1 VRNKL
6 SSKEEVMAE
15 EVMEKEEKRQ
25 LPKLEKKLE
34 KMTIKE
40 LREIALQIPEITG
53 VHGMNKEEL
62 IAVLKEVYGIKEEK
76 RRETAS
82 MRELKAKV
90 KKFKALAEEAKKNRD
105 WEKYERYRRL
115 ASKFKKRTRK
125 LAKMYQ

>member
-1 VRNKL
+1 M
-6 SSKEEVMAE
+6 EEVKQE
-15 EVMEKEEKRQ
+15 EVKAQEEVQNGEETRQ

-62 IAVLKEVYGIKEEK
+62 ISALKKVYGIKEEPK
-76 RRETAS
+76 KVGAS
-82 MRELKAKV
+82 MREIKAKI
-90 KKFKALAEEAKKNRD
+90 KKFKALAEEAKKNKD

-125 LAKMYQ
+125 LAKAMA

>member
-1 VRNKL
+1 M
-6 SSKEEVMAE
+6 EEEKNIE
-15 EVMEKEEKRQ
+15 ETMEEKRE

-62 IAVLKEVYGIKEEK
+62 ISALKKIYGIKEEPK
-76 RRETAS
+76 RVGES
-82 MRELKAKV
+82 MRELKAKIR
-90 KKFKALAEEAKKNRD
+90 KFKALAEEAKKNKD
-105 WEKYERYRRL
+105 WIKYKRYRKL

-125 LAKMYQ
+125 LAKAIV

>member
-1 VRNKL
+1 
-6 SSKEEVMAE
+6 MAE
-15 EVMEKEEKRQ
+15 EEKKE

-62 IAVLKEVYGIKEEK
+62 ISALKKVYGIKEEPK
-76 RRETAS
+76 KVGSS
-82 MRELKAKV
+82 MRELKSKI
-90 KKFKALAEEAKKNRD
+90 KKFKRLAEEAKKNRD

-125 LAKMYQ
+125 LAKLLSA

>member
-1 VRNKL
+1 
-6 SSKEEVMAE
+6 
-15 EVMEKEEKRQ
+15 MEEEKNTEETMEEKKE

-62 IAVLKEVYGIKEEK
+62 ISALKKIYGIKEEPK
-76 RRETAS
+76 RVGES
-82 MRELKAKV
+82 MRELKAKIR
-90 KKFKALAEEAKKNRD
+90 KFKALAEEAKKNKD
-105 WEKYERYRRL
+105 WIKYKRYRKL

-125 LAKMYQ
+125 LAKAVV

>member
-1 VRNKL
+1 
-6 SSKEEVMAE
+6 MAE
-15 EVMEKEEKRQ
+15 EEKKE

-40 LREIALQIPEITG
+40 LRELALQIPEITG

-62 IAVLKEVYGIKEEK
+62 ISALKKVYGIKEEPK
-76 RRETAS
+76 KVGSS
-82 MRELKAKV
+82 MRELKSKI
-90 KKFKALAEEAKKNRD
+90 KKFKRLAEEAKKNKD

-125 LAKMYQ
+125 LAKLLSA

>member
-1 VRNKL
+1 M
-6 SSKEEVMAE
+6 EEEKNIE
-15 EVMEKEEKRQ
+15 ETMEEKRE

-62 IAVLKEVYGIKEEK
+62 ISALKKIYGIKEEPK
-76 RRETAS
+76 RVGES
-82 MRELKAKV
+82 MRELKAKI
-90 KKFKALAEEAKKNRD
+90 KKFKALAEEAKKNKD
-105 WEKYERYRRL
+105 WIKYKRYRKL

-125 LAKMYQ
+125 LAKAVV

>member
-1 VRNKL
+1 M
-6 SSKEEVMAE
+6 EEEKNIE
-15 EVMEKEEKRQ
+15 ETMEEKRE

-62 IAVLKEVYGIKEEK
+62 ISALKKVYGIKEEPRK
-76 RRETAS
+76 VGES
-82 MRELKAKV
+82 MRELKAKIR
-90 KKFKALAEEAKKNRD
+90 KFKALAEEAKKNKD
-105 WEKYERYRRL
+105 WIKYERYRKL

-125 LAKMYQ
+125 LAKTIA